1 MPFAKRSRSLLLHDP
16 HAHGAP
22 LGPLLEGTGVP
33 LSADLHLMGRLEEGP
48 SGLFLLLRTG
58 DGGVWE
64 LEARRSTR
72 GLIGCQVEVVGRR
85 AGFNGL
91 VCDQIWPAGQSRP
104 RRSKFNLEYLLVGAF
119 VAYGLITTLAGLA
132 GYFG

>member
-1 MPFAKRSRSLLLHDP
+1 M
-16 HAHGAP
+16 
-22 LGPLLEGTGVP
+22 P
-33 LSADLHLMGRLEEGP
+33 LSADLHLTGRLEEAP

-64 LEARRSTR
+64 LDARRSTR
-72 GLIGCQVEVVGRR
+72 GLIGCEVEVVGQR

-91 VCDQIWPAGQSRP
+91 VCDQIWPAGQPRP